1 MSMADSLRL
10 PAIQHPLSRLGDP
23 ELISLRGYS
32 ADCSRDYKCWMP
44 KRGIRPQYP
53 GTESLDSAFRSQSS
67 RSDISSVMEKRKRGG
82 LDIPDEIPEGEEV
95 MDNPKLPISHHKMAS
110 DHRSLSRVS
119 HTTYSSTE
127 AGMADQT
134 DQLEDVIKERI
145 QTTGA
150 FTLKMLFKN
159 SHPDGKPLVNRSALL
174 EILTKF
180 LRRHVTA
187 KQLKDLLLRLHLSD
201 RALISFEDFYG
212 ALRDPE
218 PNKSNPGGSI
228 TIPQILALLRGPA
241 RSRFLESMEGLCKSD
256 TESWISAPEFR
267 NILNKLKLH
276 LKDPEFEKLWKR
288 LDVDGFGAVKQTILL
303 KKLGLSRRTEANNER
318 NNHVITAKAEDMKS
332 SSGRTLSK
340 AEEERHTS
348 IAIEI
353 WLKDKFRE
361 GAQSMKDEFEK
372 LDAENSGKV
381 KGEDFLQ
388 VLRKFDLHLR
398 REHLGLFLSR
408 CGLKLKKGCV
418 QYLNFLRT
426 FQDRSSDG
434 ITHKIISNPKHRFH
448 FDENISCVSTLSA
461 IEAKLTRLFQSEY
474 LSLLQ
479 TFQFGLEISEPQF
492 EQLLDRLPLDHR
504 GNVQYPIFMATF
516 DTRKG
521 VPSLFQPVAQPAAND
536 SDEEKGLVEQNRSDL
551 ELFRLVR
558 SVVASRYK
566 DLLREF
572 EELDEKNTRRLTQE
586 DMYRLL
592 KSGPK
597 RSRGLNGGHREW
609 ICIICGVALVHGDRE
624 TVPTG
629 PRLELHPEVTRGEVR
644 KLWSSLFTQQDG
656 TVDFQQFI
664 RHFGPSPKSCCFPN
678 AKHNPPKRGDNDFMR
693 LSKTLNCVSDI
704 LVDSLRAKVELCVS
718 DLWTEFSEMDFSG
731 TGFVRSEEFKEI
743 LMNLC
748 VLLSQYECDLL
759 AKKFDIN
766 HDGRVSYVEFL
777 KPFLSQSQTWKHG
790 SNMAAALQSPRETK
804 EISTPGT
811 LSRRIRRRLQRKHKA
826 LRRACGRLD
835 SSDTGLLS
843 AAELGA
849 ALQLCGV
856 CDSQEELRSVFST
869 LHAHPSGLLDYR
881 PLLIDKHRTSS
892 HSQQTKQQLSQ
903 KSQ

>member
-23 ELISLRGYS
+23 DLISLRGYS

-44 KRGIRPQYP
+44 KRGIRPQSP

-82 LDIPDEIPEGEEV
+82 LDIPEEIPEGEEV
-95 MDNPKLPISHHKMAS
+95 MDNPKLPIYHHKMAS

-127 AGMADQT
+127 AGLADQT

-218 PNKSNPGGSI
+218 PNKNNPVGSL

-241 RSRFLESMEGLCKSD
+241 RNRFLESMEGLCKSD
-256 TESWISAPEFR
+256 TESWISAQEFR

-318 NNHVITAKAEDMKS
+318 NNHVSITAKPEDMKS
-332 SSGRTLSK
+332 SSGRPLSK
-340 AEEERHTS
+340 AEEERHAS
-348 IAIEI
+348 IAIET

-361 GAQSMKDEFEK
+361 GAQSMKAEFEK

-381 KGEDFLQ
+381 KGEGFLK

-448 FDENISCVSTLSA
+448 FDENNSCVSTLSA

-479 TFQFGLEISEPQF
+479 TFQKIDKFNKGIITQEEFRAAFESRFGLEISDPQF

-592 KSGPK
+592 K
-597 RSRGLNGGHREW
+597 
-609 ICIICGVALVHGDRE
+609 
-624 TVPTG
+624 
-629 PRLELHPEVTRGEVR
+629 RLELHPEVTRGEVR

-718 DLWTEFSEMDFSG
+718 DLWTEFSEIDFSG
-731 TGFVRSEEFKEI
+731 SGFVRREEFKEI

-826 LRRACGRLD
+826 LRRACDRLD
-835 SSDTGLLS
+835 SSETGLLS

-892 HSQQTKQQLSQ
+892 HSQLSQ
-903 KSQ
+903 RSQ